1 PSRSAGRTSASLA
14 RAIWQPSGTS
24 SSSTRF
30 SPSSVADAM
39 RIEIDDGSSLVRPI
53 VNCSTSNDASHL
65 MTVSKITFSSCESI
79 RWPSAST
86 TWLWTAC
93 SVMISAQNGHRERR
107 LHVEVE
113 HSDVAEGAVENRR
126 RTGFDCRDERQPIFA
141 IARELDD
148 RVNIDFVPRKHREDV
163 GQDARAIRDREADV
177 MRRDKVVRDLVNS
190 G

>member
-1 PSRSAGRTSASLA
+1 
-14 RAIWQPSGTS
+14 
-24 SSSTRF
+24 
-30 SPSSVADAM
+30 M
-39 RIEIDDGSSLVRPI
+39 RIEIDEGSSLVRPI

-93 SVMISAQNGHRERR
+93 SVMVSAQNGHREQR

-113 HSDVAEGAVENRR
+113 GGDVGQGAVENRR
-126 RTGFDCRDERQPIFA
+126 CTRFDGRDERQPIFA

-148 RVNIDFVPRKHREDV
+148 RVNIYFVPCEHRKDI
-163 GQDARAIRDREADV
+163 GQDTGAIGDCEADV
-177 MRRDKVVRDLVNS
+177 MRCDKV
-190 G
+190 